1 MVFMV
6 VPLIVRAMVTVMFA
20 ATAVLH
26 LVRCLGLMR
35 CLAGS
40 PTRARTGVARVN
52 DVIHLLMSVEM
63 VAMVWRGPVRD
74 RWTLQLTVFAV
85 ATGWF
90 LVQAVAPL
98 PVGSVMTGAADVSGV
113 PRRAAP
119 DRPSCRTMAA
129 RGASIQHAIV
139 TAVMTWMIAVMP
151 AGGARTAVGPGVRM
165 PGMAMSSASG
175 VVDALGGYLGVLL
188 AGYLVLSA
196 SLWLV
201 TAQRGRLHVRRSA
214 LRLGRTRAVGLV
226 SGEPAAGAISYAV
239 MAAGMGA
246 ILLAG

>member
-6 VPLIVRAMVTVMFA
+6 LPLVVRAMVTVMFA
-20 ATAVLH
+20 ATALLH
-26 LVRCLGLMR
+26 LRRSLGLVRCLGLMR

-40 PTRARTGVARVN
+40 PTPVGTRGVARVN

-63 VAMVWRGPVRD
+63 VAMTWRWPVRD
-74 RWTLQLTVFAV
+74 RWSLQLTVFAV

-98 PVGSVMTGAADVSGV
+98 PVGSVMTGVADVPDV
-113 PRRAAP
+113 QRRAAP
-119 DRPSCRTMAA
+119 ERPSCRTMAA

-139 TAVMTWMIAVMP
+139 AAVMTWMVAAMP
-151 AGGARTAVGPGVRM
+151 AGGGRTAVGPGVRM
-165 PGMAMSSASG
+165 PGMAMSSAPG

-196 SLWLV
+196 SLRLV
-201 TAQRGRLHVRRSA
+201 TAHRGRLHVRRS
-214 LRLGRTRAVGLV
+214 RT
-226 SGEPAAGAISYAV
+226 E
-239 MAAGMGA
+239 
-246 ILLAG
+246 LL